1 MEITQVSAFPEEI
14 LLTRVRS
21 YLKLMD
27 SYRGSGPS
35 LQISSIN
42 NWFKGKLI
50 CQVQCII
57 YKLKIDETQ
66 KLRFLLIDY
75 KVVMVA

>member
-1 MEITQVSAFPEEI
+1 MEITLVSAFSEEI

-21 YLKLMD
+21 YLKLID
-27 SYRGSGPS
+27 SYQGSGPS
-35 LQISSIN
+35 LQIFSI

-57 YKLKIDETQ
+57 YKLKIDKTE

-75 KVVMVA
+75 KVVMVT

>member
-1 MEITQVSAFPEEI
+1 MEITLVSAFSEEI

-21 YLKLMD
+21 NLKLID

-35 LQISSIN
+35 WQIYFI

-50 CQVQCII
+50 CQAQFII
-57 YKLKIDETQ
+57 FKQNLDETR
-66 KLRFLLIDY
+66 KFRLLLIDY
-75 KVVMVA
+75 KVVMVT